1 MNKTWIKEHWLE
13 ILLCVGIVIQIGALA
28 VFNLTRLPYES
39 NYDSSCAYAQIVE
52 MWRQKRIL
60 LKDWAYQ
67 TTLGIDSP
75 VLLGALFYGI
85 TKNAFTAFGLANIVT
100 VIVYACLFYDIL
112 KQADVK
118 KNMRLLAVLFLLT
131 PYSTGQLG
139 YMPMLFTSAGSY
151 AYKLL
156 VPLLLIDIL
165 VRMHKGQEIKKYW
178 YLILFATFFVFDTAV
193 SSGEYIVT
201 VIVYACLFYDILKQ
215 ADVKKNMRLLA
226 VLFLLTPYSTGQ
238 LGYMPMLFTS
248 AGSYAYKLL
257 VPLLLIDILV
267 RMHKGQEIKKYWYL
281 ILFATFF
288 VFDTAV
294 SSGEYILLCAVLPL
308 IGYEI
313 LHVLIGNDI
322 KQIFNKRLGFLI
334 LESAIYVVGIK
345 VGRRTGIIESVGS
358 QMMLTKAKHFPSVI
372 AKCLT
377 GIFQLF
383 GGIPDYEDIPVTQT
397 YGMMYLF
404 RFFLAAVI
412 LASWIYLLKHLKENE
427 KYKELVGMITCIF
440 AVNLIV
446 LIFAN
451 VNYATKTFE
460 YRYHLISM
468 IPMILLTS
476 IAASDLW
483 EKRKLL
489 EQTIVLVTIVLLLFV
504 NVYDYKNYMRDCYN
518 YQGDMQG
525 ITLTAE
531 QEGVHLI
538 ITIGSESIS
547 MGRCMRNVNPNVE
560 ISTWGGYN
568 HGVGWGASTYYFDNA
583 HLKTP
588 YMVLMT
594 QKEYEL
600 MPKQIAKQLEE
611 VQVFGIFRLYRV
623 KENVLDGDNT
633 LPQSGTNRDFC
644 YSSGYEYWGKMESD
658 GNVLSSGK
666 KETVLRSN
674 KKKIEKDATYDI
686 VVHYE
691 VIQAKE
697 DSAATFRVRNAQ
709 DEIIAEQEMPK
720 DATKITIKDV
730 SVITGMEW
738 VRYRIN
744 AEKGSKIRIRSIE
757 TIAQ

>member
-100 VIVYACLFYDIL
+100 VIVYAF
-112 KQADVK
+112 
-118 KNMRLLAVLFLLT
+118 
-131 PYSTGQLG
+131 
-139 YMPMLFTSAGSY
+139 
-151 AYKLL
+151 
-156 VPLLLIDIL
+156 
-165 VRMHKGQEIKKYW
+165 
-178 YLILFATFFVFDTAV
+178 
-193 SSGEYIVT
+193 
-201 VIVYACLFYDILKQ
+201 LFYDILKQ

-674 KKKIEKDATYDI
+674 KKKIEKDAAYDI

-691 VIQAKE
+691 VLKSKE

-709 DEIIAEQEMPK
+709 DEIIAEQEMPS

-730 SVITGMEW
+730 SVTTGMEW

>member
-100 VIVYACLFYDIL
+100 VIVYAF
-112 KQADVK
+112 
-118 KNMRLLAVLFLLT
+118 
-131 PYSTGQLG
+131 
-139 YMPMLFTSAGSY
+139 
-151 AYKLL
+151 
-156 VPLLLIDIL
+156 
-165 VRMHKGQEIKKYW
+165 
-178 YLILFATFFVFDTAV
+178 
-193 SSGEYIVT
+193 
-201 VIVYACLFYDILKQ
+201 LFYDILKQ

-674 KKKIEKDATYDI
+674 KKKIEKDAAYDI

-691 VIQAKE
+691 VLKSKE

-709 DEIIAEQEMPK
+709 DEIIAEQEMPS

-744 AEKGSKIRIRSIE
+744 AEKGSKIRIKSIE

>member
-165 VRMHKGQEIKKYW
+165 VRMHKGQK
-178 YLILFATFFVFDTAV
+178 
-193 SSGEYIVT
+193 
-201 VIVYACLFYDILKQ
+201 
-215 ADVKKNMRLLA
+215 
-226 VLFLLTPYSTGQ
+226 
-238 LGYMPMLFTS
+238 
-248 AGSYAYKLL
+248 
-257 VPLLLIDILV
+257 
-267 RMHKGQEIKKYWYL
+267 IKKYWYL

-322 KQIFNKRLGFLI
+322 KQIFSKRLGFLI

-412 LASWIYLLKHLKENE
+412 LASWIYLLKHLKENA

-483 EKRKLL
+483 EK
-489 EQTIVLVTIVLLLFV
+489 TIVLVTIVLLLFV

-611 VQVFGIFRLYRV
+611 VQVFGIFQLYRV

-674 KKKIEKDATYDI
+674 KKKIEKDAAYDI

-691 VIQAKE
+691 VLKSKE

>member
-100 VIVYACLFYDIL
+100 VIVYAF
-112 KQADVK
+112 
-118 KNMRLLAVLFLLT
+118 
-131 PYSTGQLG
+131 
-139 YMPMLFTSAGSY
+139 
-151 AYKLL
+151 
-156 VPLLLIDIL
+156 
-165 VRMHKGQEIKKYW
+165 
-178 YLILFATFFVFDTAV
+178 
-193 SSGEYIVT
+193 
-201 VIVYACLFYDILKQ
+201 LFYDILKQ

-451 VNYATKTFE
+451 VNYATETFE
-460 YRYHLISM
+460 FRYHLISM

-674 KKKIEKDATYDI
+674 KKKIEKDAAYDI

-691 VIQAKE
+691 VLKSKE

-730 SVITGMEW
+730 SVTTSMEW

>member
-75 VLLGALFYGI
+75 VLLGVLFYGI

-100 VIVYACLFYDIL
+100 VIVYAF
-112 KQADVK
+112 
-118 KNMRLLAVLFLLT
+118 
-131 PYSTGQLG
+131 
-139 YMPMLFTSAGSY
+139 
-151 AYKLL
+151 
-156 VPLLLIDIL
+156 
-165 VRMHKGQEIKKYW
+165 
-178 YLILFATFFVFDTAV
+178 
-193 SSGEYIVT
+193 
-201 VIVYACLFYDILKQ
+201 LFYDILKQ

-383 GGIPDYEDIPVTQT
+383 GGIPDYEDIPVAQT

-674 KKKIEKDATYDI
+674 KKKIEKDAAYDI

-691 VIQAKE
+691 VLKSKE

-709 DEIIAEQEMPK
+709 DEIIAEQEMPS

>member
-193 SSGEYIVT
+193 SSGEYI
-201 VIVYACLFYDILKQ
+201 
-215 ADVKKNMRLLA
+215 
-226 VLFLLTPYSTGQ
+226 
-238 LGYMPMLFTS
+238 
-248 AGSYAYKLL
+248 
-257 VPLLLIDILV
+257 
-267 RMHKGQEIKKYWYL
+267 
-281 ILFATFF
+281 
-288 VFDTAV
+288 
-294 SSGEYILLCAVLPL
+294 LLCVVLPL
-308 IGYEI
+308 VGYEI

-538 ITIGSESIS
+538 IAIGSESIS

-611 VQVFGIFRLYRV
+611 VQTFGLFQLYRV

-674 KKKIEKDATYDI
+674 KKKIKRDATYDMI
-686 VVHYE
+686 VHYE

-697 DSAATFRVRNAQ
+697 DSAAVFRVRNAQ

-720 DATKITIKDV
+720 DATEIRIRDV
-730 SVITGMEW
+730 SVTQSMEW
-738 VRYRIN
+738 IRYRIN
-744 AEKGSKIRIRSIE
+744 AQKGSKIRIKSIE
-757 TIAQ
+757 TVAQ

>member
-85 TKNAFTAFGLANIVT
+85 TKNAFTAFGLAN
-100 VIVYACLFYDIL
+100 
-112 KQADVK
+112 
-118 KNMRLLAVLFLLT
+118 
-131 PYSTGQLG
+131 
-139 YMPMLFTSAGSY
+139 
-151 AYKLL
+151 
-156 VPLLLIDIL
+156 
-165 VRMHKGQEIKKYW
+165 
-178 YLILFATFFVFDTAV
+178 
-193 SSGEYIVT
+193 IVT

-412 LASWIYLLKHLKENE
+412 LASWIYLLQHLKENE

-451 VNYATKTFE
+451 VNYATETFE
-460 YRYHLISM
+460 FRYHLISM

>member
-85 TKNAFTAFGLANIVT
+85 TKNAFTAFGLAN
-100 VIVYACLFYDIL
+100 
-112 KQADVK
+112 
-118 KNMRLLAVLFLLT
+118 
-131 PYSTGQLG
+131 
-139 YMPMLFTSAGSY
+139 
-151 AYKLL
+151 
-156 VPLLLIDIL
+156 
-165 VRMHKGQEIKKYW
+165 
-178 YLILFATFFVFDTAV
+178 
-193 SSGEYIVT
+193 IVT

-451 VNYATKTFE
+451 VNYATETFE
-460 YRYHLISM
+460 FRYHLISM

-518 YQGDMQG
+518 DQGDMQG

-633 LPQSGTNRDFC
+633 LPKSGTNRDFC

-674 KKKIEKDATYDI
+674 KKKIEKDAAYDI

-691 VIQAKE
+691 VLKSKE

>member
-85 TKNAFTAFGLANIVT
+85 TKNAFTAFGLAN
-100 VIVYACLFYDIL
+100 
-112 KQADVK
+112 
-118 KNMRLLAVLFLLT
+118 
-131 PYSTGQLG
+131 
-139 YMPMLFTSAGSY
+139 
-151 AYKLL
+151 
-156 VPLLLIDIL
+156 
-165 VRMHKGQEIKKYW
+165 
-178 YLILFATFFVFDTAV
+178 
-193 SSGEYIVT
+193 IVT

-674 KKKIEKDATYDI
+674 KKKIKRDATYDMI
-686 VVHYE
+686 VHYE

-697 DSAATFRVRNAQ
+697 DNAAVFRIRNAQ
-709 DEIIAEQEMPK
+709 DEIIAVQEMPK
-720 DATKITIKDV
+720 DATEIRIRDV
-730 SVITGMEW
+730 SVTQSMEW
-738 VRYRIN
+738 IRYRIN
-744 AEKGSKIRIRSIE
+744 SQKGSKIRIKSIE
-757 TIAQ
+757 TVAQ

>member
-75 VLLGALFYGI
+75 VLLGVLFYGI

-100 VIVYACLFYDIL
+100 VIVYAF
-112 KQADVK
+112 
-118 KNMRLLAVLFLLT
+118 
-131 PYSTGQLG
+131 
-139 YMPMLFTSAGSY
+139 
-151 AYKLL
+151 
-156 VPLLLIDIL
+156 
-165 VRMHKGQEIKKYW
+165 
-178 YLILFATFFVFDTAV
+178 
-193 SSGEYIVT
+193 
-201 VIVYACLFYDILKQ
+201 LFYDILKQ

-518 YQGDMQG
+518 DQGDMQG

-674 KKKIEKDATYDI
+674 KKKIEKDAAYDI

-691 VIQAKE
+691 VLKSKE

-709 DEIIAEQEMPK
+709 DEIIAEQEMPS

>member
-100 VIVYACLFYDIL
+100 VIVYAFLFYDIL
-112 KQADVK
+112 KQADVA

-165 VRMHKGQEIKKYW
+165 VRMHKGQGI
-178 YLILFATFFVFDTAV
+178 
-193 SSGEYIVT
+193 
-201 VIVYACLFYDILKQ
+201 
-215 ADVKKNMRLLA
+215 R
-226 VLFLLTPYSTGQ
+226 
-238 LGYMPMLFTS
+238 
-248 AGSYAYKLL
+248 
-257 VPLLLIDILV
+257 
-267 RMHKGQEIKKYWYL
+267 KYWYL

-451 VNYATKTFE
+451 VNYATETFE
-460 YRYHLISM
+460 FRYHLISM

-518 YQGDMQG
+518 DQGDMQG

-674 KKKIEKDATYDI
+674 KKKIEKDAAYDI

-691 VIQAKE
+691 VLKSKE

>member
-100 VIVYACLFYDIL
+100 VIVYAF
-112 KQADVK
+112 
-118 KNMRLLAVLFLLT
+118 
-131 PYSTGQLG
+131 
-139 YMPMLFTSAGSY
+139 
-151 AYKLL
+151 
-156 VPLLLIDIL
+156 
-165 VRMHKGQEIKKYW
+165 
-178 YLILFATFFVFDTAV
+178 
-193 SSGEYIVT
+193 
-201 VIVYACLFYDILKQ
+201 LFYDILKQ

-427 KYKELVGMITCIF
+427 KYKELVGMLTCIF

-451 VNYATKTFE
+451 VNYATETFE
-460 YRYHLISM
+460 FRYHLISM

-489 EQTIVLVTIVLLLFV
+489 EQTVVLATIALLLFV
-504 NVYDYKNYMRDCYN
+504 NVYGYKNYMKDCYN
-518 YQGDMQG
+518 YQGDMQA

-674 KKKIEKDATYDI
+674 KKKIEKDAAYDI

-691 VIQAKE
+691 VLKSKE

>member
-100 VIVYACLFYDIL
+100 VIVYAF
-112 KQADVK
+112 
-118 KNMRLLAVLFLLT
+118 
-131 PYSTGQLG
+131 
-139 YMPMLFTSAGSY
+139 
-151 AYKLL
+151 
-156 VPLLLIDIL
+156 
-165 VRMHKGQEIKKYW
+165 
-178 YLILFATFFVFDTAV
+178 
-193 SSGEYIVT
+193 
-201 VIVYACLFYDILKQ
+201 LFYDILKQ

-412 LASWIYLLKHLKENE
+412 LASWIYLLKWLK
-427 KYKELVGMITCIF
+427 
-440 AVNLIV
+440 NL
-446 LIFAN
+446 
-451 VNYATKTFE
+451 T
-460 YRYHLISM
+460 
-468 IPMILLTS
+468 IL
-476 IAASDLW
+476 DL
-483 EKRKLL
+483 KM
-489 EQTIVLVTIVLLLFV
+489 
-504 NVYDYKNYMRDCYN
+504 KN
-518 YQGDMQG
+518 
-525 ITLTAE
+525 
-531 QEGVHLI
+531 
-538 ITIGSESIS
+538 
-547 MGRCMRNVNPNVE
+547 
-560 ISTWGGYN
+560 
-568 HGVGWGASTYYFDNA
+568 
-583 HLKTP
+583 
-588 YMVLMT
+588 
-594 QKEYEL
+594 
-600 MPKQIAKQLEE
+600 
-611 VQVFGIFRLYRV
+611 
-623 KENVLDGDNT
+623 
-633 LPQSGTNRDFC
+633 
-644 YSSGYEYWGKMESD
+644 
-658 GNVLSSGK
+658 
-666 KETVLRSN
+666 
-674 KKKIEKDATYDI
+674 
-686 VVHYE
+686 
-691 VIQAKE
+691 
-697 DSAATFRVRNAQ
+697 
-709 DEIIAEQEMPK
+709 
-720 DATKITIKDV
+720 IKN
-730 SVITGMEW
+730 SLG
-738 VRYRIN
+738 
-744 AEKGSKIRIRSIE
+744 
-757 TIAQ
+757 

>member
-85 TKNAFTAFGLANIVT
+85 TKNAFTAFGLAN
-100 VIVYACLFYDIL
+100 
-112 KQADVK
+112 
-118 KNMRLLAVLFLLT
+118 
-131 PYSTGQLG
+131 
-139 YMPMLFTSAGSY
+139 
-151 AYKLL
+151 
-156 VPLLLIDIL
+156 
-165 VRMHKGQEIKKYW
+165 
-178 YLILFATFFVFDTAV
+178 
-193 SSGEYIVT
+193 IVT

-451 VNYATKTFE
+451 VNYATETFE

-633 LPQSGTNRDFC
+633 LPKSGTNRDFC

-674 KKKIEKDATYDI
+674 KKKIEKDAAYDI

-691 VIQAKE
+691 VLKSKE

>member
-75 VLLGALFYGI
+75 VLLGTLFYGI
-85 TKNAFTAFGLANIVT
+85 TKNVFTAFGLANIVT
-100 VIVYACLFYDIL
+100 VIVYAF
-112 KQADVK
+112 
-118 KNMRLLAVLFLLT
+118 
-131 PYSTGQLG
+131 
-139 YMPMLFTSAGSY
+139 
-151 AYKLL
+151 
-156 VPLLLIDIL
+156 
-165 VRMHKGQEIKKYW
+165 
-178 YLILFATFFVFDTAV
+178 
-193 SSGEYIVT
+193 
-201 VIVYACLFYDILKQ
+201 LFYDILKQ

-383 GGIPDYEDIPVTQT
+383 GGIPDYEDISVTQT

-451 VNYATKTFE
+451 VNYATETFE
-460 YRYHLISM
+460 FRYHLISM

-633 LPQSGTNRDFC
+633 LPKSGTNRDFC

-674 KKKIEKDATYDI
+674 KKKIEKDAAYDI

-691 VIQAKE
+691 VLKSKE

-720 DATKITIKDV
+720 DATEIRIRDV
-730 SVITGMEW
+730 SVTQSMEW
-738 VRYRIN
+738 IRYRIN
-744 AEKGSKIRIRSIE
+744 AQKGSKIRIKSIE
-757 TIAQ
+757 TVAQ

>member
-1 MNKTWIKEHWLE
+1 MMNKTWIKEHWLE

-100 VIVYACLFYDIL
+100 VIVYAF
-112 KQADVK
+112 
-118 KNMRLLAVLFLLT
+118 
-131 PYSTGQLG
+131 
-139 YMPMLFTSAGSY
+139 
-151 AYKLL
+151 
-156 VPLLLIDIL
+156 
-165 VRMHKGQEIKKYW
+165 
-178 YLILFATFFVFDTAV
+178 
-193 SSGEYIVT
+193 
-201 VIVYACLFYDILKQ
+201 LFYDILKQ

-538 ITIGSESIS
+538 GSESIS

-674 KKKIEKDATYDI
+674 KKKIKRDATYDMI
-686 VVHYE
+686 VHYE

-697 DSAATFRVRNAQ
+697 DNAAVFRIRNAQ
-709 DEIIAEQEMPK
+709 DEIIAEQEMPS
-720 DATKITIKDV
+720 DATEIRIRDV
-730 SVITGMEW
+730 SVTQSMEW
-738 VRYRIN
+738 IRYRIN
-744 AEKGSKIRIRSIE
+744 AQKGSKIRIKSIE
-757 TIAQ
+757 TVAQ

>member
-13 ILLCVGIVIQIGALA
+13 VLLCVGIVIQIGALA

-100 VIVYACLFYDIL
+100 VIVYAF
-112 KQADVK
+112 
-118 KNMRLLAVLFLLT
+118 
-131 PYSTGQLG
+131 
-139 YMPMLFTSAGSY
+139 
-151 AYKLL
+151 
-156 VPLLLIDIL
+156 
-165 VRMHKGQEIKKYW
+165 
-178 YLILFATFFVFDTAV
+178 
-193 SSGEYIVT
+193 
-201 VIVYACLFYDILKQ
+201 LFYDILKQ

-518 YQGDMQG
+518 YQGDMQA

>member
-100 VIVYACLFYDIL
+100 VIVYAF
-112 KQADVK
+112 
-118 KNMRLLAVLFLLT
+118 
-131 PYSTGQLG
+131 
-139 YMPMLFTSAGSY
+139 
-151 AYKLL
+151 
-156 VPLLLIDIL
+156 
-165 VRMHKGQEIKKYW
+165 
-178 YLILFATFFVFDTAV
+178 
-193 SSGEYIVT
+193 
-201 VIVYACLFYDILKQ
+201 LFYDILKQ

-633 LPQSGTNRDFC
+633 LPQSGTNREFC

-674 KKKIEKDATYDI
+674 KKKIKRDATYDMI
-686 VVHYE
+686 VHYE

-697 DSAATFRVRNAQ
+697 DNAAVFRIRNAQ

-720 DATKITIKDV
+720 DATEIRIRDV
-730 SVITGMEW
+730 SVTQSMEW
-738 VRYRIN
+738 IRYRIN
-744 AEKGSKIRIRSIE
+744 SQKGSKIRIKSIE
-757 TIAQ
+757 TVAQ

>member
-100 VIVYACLFYDIL
+100 VIVYAF
-112 KQADVK
+112 
-118 KNMRLLAVLFLLT
+118 
-131 PYSTGQLG
+131 
-139 YMPMLFTSAGSY
+139 
-151 AYKLL
+151 
-156 VPLLLIDIL
+156 
-165 VRMHKGQEIKKYW
+165 
-178 YLILFATFFVFDTAV
+178 
-193 SSGEYIVT
+193 
-201 VIVYACLFYDILKQ
+201 LFYDILKQ

-345 VGRRTGIIESVGS
+345 VGKRTGIIESVGS

-451 VNYATKTFE
+451 VNYATETFE
-460 YRYHLISM
+460 FRYHLISM

-518 YQGDMQG
+518 DQGDMQG

-611 VQVFGIFRLYRV
+611 VQVFGIFQLYRV

-674 KKKIEKDATYDI
+674 KKKIEKDAAYDI

-691 VIQAKE
+691 VLKSKE

-720 DATKITIKDV
+720 DATEITIKDV

>member
-100 VIVYACLFYDIL
+100 VIVYAF
-112 KQADVK
+112 
-118 KNMRLLAVLFLLT
+118 
-131 PYSTGQLG
+131 
-139 YMPMLFTSAGSY
+139 
-151 AYKLL
+151 
-156 VPLLLIDIL
+156 
-165 VRMHKGQEIKKYW
+165 
-178 YLILFATFFVFDTAV
+178 
-193 SSGEYIVT
+193 
-201 VIVYACLFYDILKQ
+201 LFYDILKQ

-674 KKKIEKDATYDI
+674 KKKIKRDATYDMI
-686 VVHYE
+686 VHYE

-697 DSAATFRVRNAQ
+697 DNAAVFRIRNAQ

>member
-75 VLLGALFYGI
+75 VLLGVLFYGI

-100 VIVYACLFYDIL
+100 VIVYAFLFYDIL

-118 KNMRLLAVLFLLT
+118 KNMRLLAVLFLL
-131 PYSTGQLG
+131 S
-139 YMPMLFTSAGSY
+139 
-151 AYKLL
+151 
-156 VPLLLIDIL
+156 
-165 VRMHKGQEIKKYW
+165 
-178 YLILFATFFVFDTAV
+178 
-193 SSGEYIVT
+193 
-201 VIVYACLFYDILKQ
+201 
-215 ADVKKNMRLLA
+215 
-226 VLFLLTPYSTGQ
+226 PYSTGQ

-674 KKKIEKDATYDI
+674 KKKIEKDAAYDI

-691 VIQAKE
+691 VLKSKE

-709 DEIIAEQEMPK
+709 DEIIAEQEMPS

>member
-85 TKNAFTAFGLANIVT
+85 TKNAFTAFGLAN
-100 VIVYACLFYDIL
+100 
-112 KQADVK
+112 
-118 KNMRLLAVLFLLT
+118 
-131 PYSTGQLG
+131 
-139 YMPMLFTSAGSY
+139 
-151 AYKLL
+151 
-156 VPLLLIDIL
+156 
-165 VRMHKGQEIKKYW
+165 
-178 YLILFATFFVFDTAV
+178 
-193 SSGEYIVT
+193 IVT

-404 RFFLAAVI
+404 RFFLATVI

>member
-75 VLLGALFYGI
+75 VLLGVLFYGI

-100 VIVYACLFYDIL
+100 VIVYAF
-112 KQADVK
+112 
-118 KNMRLLAVLFLLT
+118 
-131 PYSTGQLG
+131 
-139 YMPMLFTSAGSY
+139 
-151 AYKLL
+151 
-156 VPLLLIDIL
+156 
-165 VRMHKGQEIKKYW
+165 
-178 YLILFATFFVFDTAV
+178 
-193 SSGEYIVT
+193 
-201 VIVYACLFYDILKQ
+201 LFYDILKQ

-538 ITIGSESIS
+538 IAIGSESIS

-611 VQVFGIFRLYRV
+611 VQTFGLFQLYRV

-674 KKKIEKDATYDI
+674 KKKIKRDATYDMI
-686 VVHYE
+686 VHYE

-697 DSAATFRVRNAQ
+697 DSAAVFRVRNAQ

-720 DATKITIKDV
+720 DATEIRIRDV
-730 SVITGMEW
+730 SVTQSMEW
-738 VRYRIN
+738 IRYRIN
-744 AEKGSKIRIRSIE
+744 AQKGSKIRIKSIE
-757 TIAQ
+757 TVAQ

>member
-1 MNKTWIKEHWLE
+1 MMNKTWIKEHWLE

-193 SSGEYIVT
+193 SSGEYI
-201 VIVYACLFYDILKQ
+201 
-215 ADVKKNMRLLA
+215 
-226 VLFLLTPYSTGQ
+226 
-238 LGYMPMLFTS
+238 
-248 AGSYAYKLL
+248 
-257 VPLLLIDILV
+257 
-267 RMHKGQEIKKYWYL
+267 
-281 ILFATFF
+281 
-288 VFDTAV
+288 
-294 SSGEYILLCAVLPL
+294 LLCAVLPL
-308 IGYEI
+308 VGYEI

-538 ITIGSESIS
+538 IAIGSESIS

-611 VQVFGIFRLYRV
+611 VQTFGLFQLYRV

-674 KKKIEKDATYDI
+674 KKKIKRDATYDMI
-686 VVHYE
+686 VHYE

-697 DSAATFRVRNAQ
+697 DSAAVFRVRNAQ

-720 DATKITIKDV
+720 DATEIRIRDV
-730 SVITGMEW
+730 SVTQSMEW
-738 VRYRIN
+738 IRYRIN
-744 AEKGSKIRIRSIE
+744 AQKGSKIRIKSIE
-757 TIAQ
+757 TVAQ

>member
-1 MNKTWIKEHWLE
+1 MMNKTWIKEHWLE

-85 TKNAFTAFGLANIVT
+85 TKNAFTAFGLAN
-100 VIVYACLFYDIL
+100 
-112 KQADVK
+112 
-118 KNMRLLAVLFLLT
+118 
-131 PYSTGQLG
+131 
-139 YMPMLFTSAGSY
+139 
-151 AYKLL
+151 
-156 VPLLLIDIL
+156 
-165 VRMHKGQEIKKYW
+165 
-178 YLILFATFFVFDTAV
+178 
-193 SSGEYIVT
+193 IVT

-720 DATKITIKDV
+720 DATEIRIRDV
-730 SVITGMEW
+730 SVTQSMEW
-738 VRYRIN
+738 IRYRIN
-744 AEKGSKIRIRSIE
+744 SQKGSKIRIKSIE
-757 TIAQ
+757 TVAQ

>member
-85 TKNAFTAFGLANIVT
+85 TKNAFTAFGLAN
-100 VIVYACLFYDIL
+100 
-112 KQADVK
+112 
-118 KNMRLLAVLFLLT
+118 
-131 PYSTGQLG
+131 
-139 YMPMLFTSAGSY
+139 
-151 AYKLL
+151 
-156 VPLLLIDIL
+156 
-165 VRMHKGQEIKKYW
+165 
-178 YLILFATFFVFDTAV
+178 
-193 SSGEYIVT
+193 IVT

-451 VNYATKTFE
+451 VNYATETFE
-460 YRYHLISM
+460 FRYHLISM

-489 EQTIVLVTIVLLLFV
+489 EQTVVLATIALLLFV
-504 NVYDYKNYMRDCYN
+504 NVYGYKNYMKDCYN
-518 YQGDMQG
+518 YQGDMQA

-674 KKKIEKDATYDI
+674 KKKIEKDAAYDI

-691 VIQAKE
+691 VLKSKE

-744 AEKGSKIRIRSIE
+744 AEKGSKIRIRSIV

>member
-1 MNKTWIKEHWLE
+1 MNKTWVKEHWLE

-75 VLLGALFYGI
+75 VLLGVLFYGI

-100 VIVYACLFYDIL
+100 VIIYAFLFYDIL
-112 KQADVK
+112 KQADV
-118 KNMRLLAVLFLLT
+118 A
-131 PYSTGQLG
+131 
-139 YMPMLFTSAGSY
+139 
-151 AYKLL
+151 
-156 VPLLLIDIL
+156 
-165 VRMHKGQEIKKYW
+165 
-178 YLILFATFFVFDTAV
+178 
-193 SSGEYIVT
+193 
-201 VIVYACLFYDILKQ
+201 
-215 ADVKKNMRLLA
+215 KNMRLLA

-451 VNYATKTFE
+451 VNYATETFE
-460 YRYHLISM
+460 FRYHLISM

-518 YQGDMQG
+518 DQGDMQG

-633 LPQSGTNRDFC
+633 LPKSGTNRDFC

-674 KKKIEKDATYDI
+674 KKKIEKDAAYDI

-691 VIQAKE
+691 VLKSKE

>member
-100 VIVYACLFYDIL
+100 VIVYAF
-112 KQADVK
+112 
-118 KNMRLLAVLFLLT
+118 
-131 PYSTGQLG
+131 
-139 YMPMLFTSAGSY
+139 
-151 AYKLL
+151 
-156 VPLLLIDIL
+156 
-165 VRMHKGQEIKKYW
+165 
-178 YLILFATFFVFDTAV
+178 
-193 SSGEYIVT
+193 
-201 VIVYACLFYDILKQ
+201 LFYDILKQ

-538 ITIGSESIS
+538 IAIGSESIS

-611 VQVFGIFRLYRV
+611 VQTFGLFQLYRV

-674 KKKIEKDATYDI
+674 KKKIKRDATYDMI
-686 VVHYE
+686 VHYE

-697 DSAATFRVRNAQ
+697 DSAAVFRVRNAQ

-720 DATKITIKDV
+720 DATEIRIRDV
-730 SVITGMEW
+730 SVTQSMEW
-738 VRYRIN
+738 IRYRIN
-744 AEKGSKIRIRSIE
+744 AQKGSKIRIKSIE
-757 TIAQ
+757 TVAQ

>member
-13 ILLCVGIVIQIGALA
+13 VLLCVGIVIQIGALA

-75 VLLGALFYGI
+75 VLLGVLFYGI

-100 VIVYACLFYDIL
+100 VIVYAF
-112 KQADVK
+112 
-118 KNMRLLAVLFLLT
+118 
-131 PYSTGQLG
+131 
-139 YMPMLFTSAGSY
+139 
-151 AYKLL
+151 
-156 VPLLLIDIL
+156 
-165 VRMHKGQEIKKYW
+165 
-178 YLILFATFFVFDTAV
+178 
-193 SSGEYIVT
+193 
-201 VIVYACLFYDILKQ
+201 LFYDILKQ

-674 KKKIEKDATYDI
+674 KKKIEKDAAYDI

-691 VIQAKE
+691 VLKSKE
-697 DSAATFRVRNAQ
+697 DSAATFRVRNTQ
-709 DEIIAEQEMPK
+709 DEIIAEQEMPS

>member
-13 ILLCVGIVIQIGALA
+13 LLLCVGIVIQIGALA

-193 SSGEYIVT
+193 SSGEYI
-201 VIVYACLFYDILKQ
+201 
-215 ADVKKNMRLLA
+215 
-226 VLFLLTPYSTGQ
+226 
-238 LGYMPMLFTS
+238 
-248 AGSYAYKLL
+248 
-257 VPLLLIDILV
+257 
-267 RMHKGQEIKKYWYL
+267 
-281 ILFATFF
+281 
-288 VFDTAV
+288 
-294 SSGEYILLCAVLPL
+294 LLCAVLPL
-308 IGYEI
+308 VGYEI

-611 VQVFGIFRLYRV
+611 VQTFGLFQLYRV

-674 KKKIEKDATYDI
+674 KKKIKRDATYDMI
-686 VVHYE
+686 VHYE

-697 DSAATFRVRNAQ
+697 DSAAVFRVRNAQ

-720 DATKITIKDV
+720 DATEIRIRDV
-730 SVITGMEW
+730 SVTQSMEW
-738 VRYRIN
+738 IRYRIN
-744 AEKGSKIRIRSIE
+744 AQKGSKIRIKSIE
-757 TIAQ
+757 TVAQ

>member
-13 ILLCVGIVIQIGALA
+13 ILLCVGKVIQIGALA

-100 VIVYACLFYDIL
+100 VIVYAF
-112 KQADVK
+112 
-118 KNMRLLAVLFLLT
+118 
-131 PYSTGQLG
+131 
-139 YMPMLFTSAGSY
+139 
-151 AYKLL
+151 
-156 VPLLLIDIL
+156 
-165 VRMHKGQEIKKYW
+165 
-178 YLILFATFFVFDTAV
+178 
-193 SSGEYIVT
+193 
-201 VIVYACLFYDILKQ
+201 LFYDILKQ

-674 KKKIEKDATYDI
+674 KKKIKRDATYDMI
-686 VVHYE
+686 VHYE

-697 DSAATFRVRNAQ
+697 DNAAVFRIRNAQ

-720 DATKITIKDV
+720 DATEIRIRDV
-730 SVITGMEW
+730 SVTQSMEW
-738 VRYRIN
+738 IRYRIN
-744 AEKGSKIRIRSIE
+744 SQKGSKIRIKSIE
-757 TIAQ
+757 TVAQ

>member
-75 VLLGALFYGI
+75 VLLGVLFYGI

-100 VIVYACLFYDIL
+100 VIVYAFLFYDIL
-112 KQADVK
+112 KQADVA

-165 VRMHKGQEIKKYW
+165 VRMHKGQK
-178 YLILFATFFVFDTAV
+178 
-193 SSGEYIVT
+193 
-201 VIVYACLFYDILKQ
+201 
-215 ADVKKNMRLLA
+215 
-226 VLFLLTPYSTGQ
+226 
-238 LGYMPMLFTS
+238 
-248 AGSYAYKLL
+248 
-257 VPLLLIDILV
+257 
-267 RMHKGQEIKKYWYL
+267 IKKYWYL

-412 LASWIYLLKHLKENE
+412 LASWIYLLKHLNENE

-451 VNYATKTFE
+451 VNYATETFE
-460 YRYHLISM
+460 FRYHLISM

-504 NVYDYKNYMRDCYN
+504 NVYDYKNYMKDCYN

-611 VQVFGIFRLYRV
+611 VQVFGIFQLYRV

-674 KKKIEKDATYDI
+674 KKKIEKDAAYDI

-691 VIQAKE
+691 VLKSKE

-720 DATKITIKDV
+720 DATEITIKDV

>member
-85 TKNAFTAFGLANIVT
+85 TKNAFTAFGLAN
-100 VIVYACLFYDIL
+100 
-112 KQADVK
+112 
-118 KNMRLLAVLFLLT
+118 
-131 PYSTGQLG
+131 
-139 YMPMLFTSAGSY
+139 
-151 AYKLL
+151 
-156 VPLLLIDIL
+156 
-165 VRMHKGQEIKKYW
+165 
-178 YLILFATFFVFDTAV
+178 
-193 SSGEYIVT
+193 IVT

-446 LIFAN
+446 LIFAIRVTLSARHK

-674 KKKIEKDATYDI
+674 KKKIEKDATDDI

>member
-13 ILLCVGIVIQIGALA
+13 VLLCVGIVIQIGALA

-75 VLLGALFYGI
+75 VLLGVLFYGI

-100 VIVYACLFYDIL
+100 VIVYAF
-112 KQADVK
+112 
-118 KNMRLLAVLFLLT
+118 
-131 PYSTGQLG
+131 
-139 YMPMLFTSAGSY
+139 
-151 AYKLL
+151 
-156 VPLLLIDIL
+156 
-165 VRMHKGQEIKKYW
+165 
-178 YLILFATFFVFDTAV
+178 
-193 SSGEYIVT
+193 
-201 VIVYACLFYDILKQ
+201 LFYDILKQ

-674 KKKIEKDATYDI
+674 KKKIKRDATYDMI
-686 VVHYE
+686 VHYE

-697 DSAATFRVRNAQ
+697 DNAAVFRIRNAQ

-720 DATKITIKDV
+720 DATEIRIRDV
-730 SVITGMEW
+730 SVTQSMEW
-738 VRYRIN
+738 IRYRIN
-744 AEKGSKIRIRSIE
+744 SQKGSKIRIKSIE
-757 TIAQ
+757 TVAQ

>member
-165 VRMHKGQEIKKYW
+165 VRMHKGQGI
-178 YLILFATFFVFDTAV
+178 
-193 SSGEYIVT
+193 
-201 VIVYACLFYDILKQ
+201 
-215 ADVKKNMRLLA
+215 R
-226 VLFLLTPYSTGQ
+226 
-238 LGYMPMLFTS
+238 
-248 AGSYAYKLL
+248 
-257 VPLLLIDILV
+257 
-267 RMHKGQEIKKYWYL
+267 KYWYL

-404 RFFLAAVI
+404 RFFLVAVI

-451 VNYATKTFE
+451 VNYATETFE
-460 YRYHLISM
+460 FRYHLISM

-518 YQGDMQG
+518 DQGDMQG

-594 QKEYEL
+594 KKEYEL

-611 VQVFGIFRLYRV
+611 VQVFGIFQLYRV

-674 KKKIEKDATYDI
+674 KKKIEKDAAYDI

-691 VIQAKE
+691 VLKSKE

>member
-100 VIVYACLFYDIL
+100 VIVYAF
-112 KQADVK
+112 
-118 KNMRLLAVLFLLT
+118 
-131 PYSTGQLG
+131 
-139 YMPMLFTSAGSY
+139 
-151 AYKLL
+151 
-156 VPLLLIDIL
+156 
-165 VRMHKGQEIKKYW
+165 
-178 YLILFATFFVFDTAV
+178 
-193 SSGEYIVT
+193 
-201 VIVYACLFYDILKQ
+201 LFYDILKQ

-451 VNYATKTFE
+451 VNYATETFE
-460 YRYHLISM
+460 FRYHLISM

-489 EQTIVLVTIVLLLFV
+489 EQTIVLVTIFLLLFV

-518 YQGDMQG
+518 DQGDMQG

-611 VQVFGIFRLYRV
+611 VQVFGIFQLYRV

-674 KKKIEKDATYDI
+674 KKKIEKDAAYDI

-691 VIQAKE
+691 VLKSKE

-720 DATKITIKDV
+720 DATEITIKDV

>member
-75 VLLGALFYGI
+75 VLLGVLFYGI

-100 VIVYACLFYDIL
+100 VIVYAF
-112 KQADVK
+112 
-118 KNMRLLAVLFLLT
+118 
-131 PYSTGQLG
+131 
-139 YMPMLFTSAGSY
+139 
-151 AYKLL
+151 
-156 VPLLLIDIL
+156 
-165 VRMHKGQEIKKYW
+165 
-178 YLILFATFFVFDTAV
+178 
-193 SSGEYIVT
+193 
-201 VIVYACLFYDILKQ
+201 LFYDILKQ

-451 VNYATKTFE
+451 VNYATETFE
-460 YRYHLISM
+460 FRYHLISM

-518 YQGDMQG
+518 DQGDMQG

-674 KKKIEKDATYDI
+674 KKKIEKDAAYDI

-691 VIQAKE
+691 VLKSKE

-720 DATKITIKDV
+720 DATEITIKDV

>member
-85 TKNAFTAFGLANIVT
+85 TKNAFTAFGLAN
-100 VIVYACLFYDIL
+100 
-112 KQADVK
+112 
-118 KNMRLLAVLFLLT
+118 
-131 PYSTGQLG
+131 
-139 YMPMLFTSAGSY
+139 
-151 AYKLL
+151 
-156 VPLLLIDIL
+156 
-165 VRMHKGQEIKKYW
+165 
-178 YLILFATFFVFDTAV
+178 
-193 SSGEYIVT
+193 IVT

-744 AEKGSKIRIRSIE
+744 AEKGSKIRIRSFE

>member
-100 VIVYACLFYDIL
+100 VIVYAFLFYDIL
-112 KQADVK
+112 KQADVA

-165 VRMHKGQEIKKYW
+165 VRMHKGQGI
-178 YLILFATFFVFDTAV
+178 
-193 SSGEYIVT
+193 
-201 VIVYACLFYDILKQ
+201 
-215 ADVKKNMRLLA
+215 R
-226 VLFLLTPYSTGQ
+226 
-238 LGYMPMLFTS
+238 
-248 AGSYAYKLL
+248 
-257 VPLLLIDILV
+257 
-267 RMHKGQEIKKYWYL
+267 KYWYL

-460 YRYHLISM
+460 FRYHLISM

-674 KKKIEKDATYDI
+674 KKKIEKDAAYDI

-691 VIQAKE
+691 VLKSKE